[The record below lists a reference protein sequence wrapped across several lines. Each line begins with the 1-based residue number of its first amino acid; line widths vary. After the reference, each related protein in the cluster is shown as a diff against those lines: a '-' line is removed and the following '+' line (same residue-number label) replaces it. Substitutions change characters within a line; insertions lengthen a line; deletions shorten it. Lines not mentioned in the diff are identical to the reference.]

1 MAAPHTLSLFLIILL
16 SLSMQPFLSA
26 AQVNPAQTLAEQLGY
41 PADAR
46 LLIIHA
52 DDLGVAH
59 SKNDAAISAWEE
71 NGINS
76 ASIMVPTPWFP
87 EIAHYADKNPEF
99 DLGLHLTLTAEWQ
112 FYKWDGVLPSNE
124 IPTLLNESNYFY
136 PTVEDVVA
144 NADPA
149 EIENEIRAQVERAYQ
164 FGLEP
169 THLDSHMG
177 TLFSHPDFFEAYLRV
192 GEEYKLPVLVPD
204 NWIENAMFADDEARE
219 RIMRLSEEYPV
230 HVQQVIMLTSETPES
245 DWFETYDTAIKNL
258 KPGLNEILLH
268 PGYDNAEMQAM
279 TRNYYHNFEAAWR
292 QRDYDY
298 FTSQRVKDL
307 LEEENIQ
314 LVTWREIKN
323 LMYPE
328 SK

>member
-1 MAAPHTLSLFLIILL
+1 MTTISFGQQSSP
-16 SLSMQPFLSA
+16 
-26 AQVNPAQTLAEQLGY
+26 TLAEQLGY
-41 PADAR
+41 PSDSR

-59 SKNDAAISAWEE
+59 SKNAAGISAWEL

-87 EIAHYADKNPEF
+87 EIAHYAQKNPEF
-99 DLGLHLTLTAEWQ
+99 DLGLHLTLTAEWKY
-112 FYKWDGVLPSNE
+112 YKWNGVLPSNE
-124 IPTLLNESNYFY
+124 IPSLVNEKDYFY
-136 PTVEDVVA
+136 ETVADVVE
-144 NADPA
+144 NADPT
-149 EIENEIRAQVERAYQ
+149 EIEKEIRAQVERAYD
-164 FGLEP
+164 FGINP

-177 TLFSHPDFFEAYLRV
+177 TLFAHPDFFEAYLRV
-192 GEEYKLPVLVPD
+192 GQEYELPVLVPD
-204 NWIENAMFADDEARE
+204 NWIENAMFSDEEIRDRILKLADN
-219 RIMRLSEEYPV
+219 YPV
-230 HVQQVIMLTSETPES
+230 RVQQVIMLDSNTPES
-245 DWFETYDTAIKNL
+245 DWFEAYDNAIKNL

-298 FTSQRVKDL
+298 FTSERLQDL
-307 LEEENIQ
+307 LEEENIR
-314 LVTWREIKN
+314 LVMWREIKE

-328 SK
+328 